1 MEKADLLAKRNM
13 EEKRLRVKELQV
25 DHLVERMQNYQ
36 QVKDSEEA
44 KLRQL
49 KEKVQEEDMKYKRY
63 KNAKEREMQDV
74 SFMNIFVSIS
84 LHKII
89 IGCGWLSI
97 YVRHVFYTLNTV
109 FCFIWEAPSQRG
121 NTHTSV

>member
-63 KNAKEREMQDV
+63 KIAKEREMQDV
-74 SFMNIFVSIS
+74 SYEHICIHF
-84 LHKII
+84 
-89 IGCGWLSI
+89 
-97 YVRHVFYTLNTV
+97 
-109 FCFIWEAPSQRG
+109 
-121 NTHTSV
+121 TS